1 MRRGCISLG
10 DVKCDGC
17 HKAIPPYDRYL
28 VIQEVD
34 DKEEDKGPTKY
45 YCVSCATKRG
55 YAAVKEEKGETMLTF
70 FA

>member
-10 DVKCDGC
+10 DIKCDGC
-17 HKAIPPYDRYL
+17 RKMIPAYDRYL

-34 DKEEDKGPTKY
+34 GKEEDKGATRF
-45 YCVSCATKRG
+45 YCVSCATKKG
-55 YAAVKEEKGETMLTF
+55 YAAVKEEKGERMLTF